1 MELRGHSI
9 YAYQTEDDEDAVVKM
24 KPAKEEE
31 IEDDVEDDYYQEEE
45 ESPAVTVKVSKT
57 KKSDD
62 YKHFEDDDDEDD
74 GGLLVSFMS
83 VASTWFIR
91 IGMAIGVILLLYFIF
106 TGKIGNAVLYILGLI
121 VAFFF
126 GYFFMFL
133 LDKFTSAN

>member
-31 IEDDVEDDYYQEEE
+31 VEDDTFQDDEETL
-45 ESPAVTVKVSKT
+45 AVNVSTSKPS
-57 KKSDD
+57 KKDN
-62 YKHFEDDDDEDD
+62 YKYFQDDDGDEDSD
-74 GGLLVSFMS
+74 AV
-83 VASTWFIR
+83 VAVFASISTWFIR
-91 IGMAIGVILLLYFIF
+91 IGMVVAGILLLYFIF
-106 TGKIGNAVLYILGLI
+106 TGKIGSAVLYILGLI

>member
-31 IEDDVEDDYYQEEE
+31 VEDDTFQDDEETL
-45 ESPAVTVKVSKT
+45 AVNASASKSS
-57 KKSDD
+57 KKDN
-62 YKHFEDDDDEDD
+62 YKYFQDDDGDEDSD
-74 GGLLVSFMS
+74 AV
-83 VASTWFIR
+83 VAVFASISTWFIR
-91 IGMAIGVILLLYFIF
+91 IGMVVAVILLLYFIF
-106 TGKIGNAVLYILGLI
+106 TGKIGSAVLYILGLI

>member
-9 YAYQTEDDEDAVVKM
+9 YAYQTADDEDAVVKM

-31 IEDDVEDDYYQEEE
+31 VEDDTFQDDEETL
-45 ESPAVTVKVSKT
+45 AVNVSTSKPS
-57 KKSDD
+57 KKDN
-62 YKHFEDDDDEDD
+62 YKYFQDDDGDEGSDA
-74 GGLLVSFMS
+74 V
-83 VASTWFIR
+83 VAVFASISTWFIR
-91 IGMAIGVILLLYFIF
+91 IGMVVAGILLLYFIF
-106 TGKIGNAVLYILGLI
+106 TGKIGSAVLYILGLI

>member
-31 IEDDVEDDYYQEEE
+31 VEDDTFQDDEETL
-45 ESPAVTVKVSKT
+45 AVNVSTNKPS
-57 KKSDD
+57 KKDN
-62 YKHFEDDDDEDD
+62 YKYFQDDDGDEDSD
-74 GGLLVSFMS
+74 AV
-83 VASTWFIR
+83 VAVFASISTWFIR
-91 IGMAIGVILLLYFIF
+91 IGMVVAGILLLYFIF
-106 TGKIGNAVLYILGLI
+106 TGKIGSAVLYILGLI

>member
-31 IEDDVEDDYYQEEE
+31 VEDDTFQEDEE
-45 ESPAVTVKVSKT
+45 TLAVNVSTSKPS
-57 KKSDD
+57 KKDN
-62 YKHFEDDDDEDD
+62 YKYFQDDDGDEDSD
-74 GGLLVSFMS
+74 AV
-83 VASTWFIR
+83 VAVFASISTWFIR
-91 IGMAIGVILLLYFIF
+91 IGMVVAGILLLYFIF
-106 TGKIGNAVLYILGLI
+106 SGKIGSAVLYILGLI